1 MTNTE
6 VNNPVTPTT
15 NEQQNPHLVHE
26 QKEPD
31 WMDRF
36 AAWARPKVNRFGSF
50 IWNNKEFFA
59 QAILADMDSRRTQ
72 RNVRRVIE
80 QRQEI
85 EMQTPSLYLKTT
97 VPQTQRPVAPMKVT
111 ERPAIKQQRLPG
123 ADDGEKRKD
132 A

>member
-1 MTNTE
+1 MMNTE
-6 VNNPVTPTT
+6 VNNPVTTTT
-15 NEQQNPHLVHE
+15 NEQQNPRLVHG
-26 QKEPD
+26 QQEPD

-36 AAWARPKVNRFGSF
+36 VAWAGPKVNRLGSF
-50 IWNNKEFFA
+50 IWDNKEFFA

-85 EMQTPSLYLKTT
+85 EMQTPGLYLKTT
-97 VPQTQRPVAPMKVT
+97 VPQAQRPVVPMKAA

-123 ADDGEKRKD
+123 AENGEKRKD